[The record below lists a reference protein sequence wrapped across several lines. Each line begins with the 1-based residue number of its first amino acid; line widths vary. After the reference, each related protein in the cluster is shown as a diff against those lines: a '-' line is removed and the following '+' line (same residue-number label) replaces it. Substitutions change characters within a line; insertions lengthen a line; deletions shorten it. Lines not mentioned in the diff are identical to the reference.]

1 MEHET
6 HRYEQSSENI
16 TMLQTKV
23 YLKLKI
29 PKSIKWHFV
38 HTWIKQNKTTI

>member
-1 MEHET
+1 MASVIEHET
-6 HRYEQSSENI
+6 YGHEQSSENI

-29 PKSIKWHFV
+29 PKSIK
-38 HTWIKQNKTTI
+38 